1 MRAKSS
7 TRLAAWLAVQ
17 AGLSSLAGASVMTD
31 VLGKQWS
38 GFFFAVIAALNVG
51 TAAWV
56 AATRPVESQPPD
68 SAGARYSA

>member
-17 AGLSSLAGASVMTD
+17 AGLSSLAGASVMSEA
-31 VLGKQWS
+31 LGPKWA
-38 GFFFAVIAALNVG
+38 GLFFAVISSLNVG

-56 AATRPVESQPPD
+56 AATRPVESPPPR
-68 SAGARYSA
+68 AGTPG